1 MLFWTFFLF
10 QGTLEYL
17 TGAAIS
23 KLIAAVAT
31 YPYQVVRARL
41 QDQQSNYSGAL
52 NCVRQTF
59 RYEGMSGLYKG
70 LVPYLVHVM
79 PNICIVFLIYEN
91 MSKWQANVSFH
102 TAAYCQQRILLDL
115 IFFWF
120 GVFCPLHFI
129 NQMTNWP
136 KLMFMDFFGLQL
148 VIMDCFCLQCE

>member
-1 MLFWTFFLF
+1 METKYQFFPFISIFYYLCSQSCYFGYFFLF

-91 MSKWQANVSFH
+91 MSKWHANVSFH
-102 TAAYCQQRILLDL
+102 TVYCQQRILLDWL
-115 IFFWF
+115 FFDLVFLF
-120 GVFCPLHFI
+120 GNCWAILLF
-129 NQMTNWP
+129 
-136 KLMFMDFFGLQL
+136 
-148 VIMDCFCLQCE
+148 